1 MTNKN
6 TNFVFECFCVECSL
20 CRERVVA
27 CCYKSTTAADR
38 LFAFVELTSLVFNL
52 HGVTSLVFNLYG
64 LTSHVLPLCT
74 QFSKLNIAG
83 LRCFSDL
90 STQWKCGEVSSQ
102 IHGEVSQEYQNIDI
116 ARFPLAPFIYIEA
129 LLTKFLK
136 DNRNNDMSTSVAR
149 VYKKTVVSYSW
160 CLPTEDKPS
169 L

>member
-1 MTNKN
+1 M
-6 TNFVFECFCVECSL
+6 
-20 CRERVVA
+20 VA

-52 HGVTSLVFNLYG
+52 HGLTSLVFNLYG

-116 ARFPLAPFIYIEA
+116 AEGVIVVKPHTPNSGYLHCPLVNY
-129 LLTKFLK
+129 
-136 DNRNNDMSTSVAR
+136 
-149 VYKKTVVSYSW
+149 
-160 CLPTEDKPS
+160 EDV

>member
-1 MTNKN
+1 METINKIQCIN
-6 TNFVFECFCVECSL
+6 LIDQEEHKLCLECFVLSVLCVED
-20 CRERVVA
+20 V

-116 ARFPLAPFIYIEA
+116 ARFPLAPFIYFYAKSE
-129 LLTKFLK
+129 K
-136 DNRNNDMSTSVAR
+136 
-149 VYKKTVVSYSW
+149 W
-160 CLPTEDKPS
+160 GP
-169 L
+169 

>member
-1 MTNKN
+1 M
-6 TNFVFECFCVECSL
+6 
-20 CRERVVA
+20 VV

-116 ARFPLAPFIYIEA
+116 ARFPLAPFICYDPI
-129 LLTKFLK
+129 LIII
-136 DNRNNDMSTSVAR
+136 
-149 VYKKTVVSYSW
+149 
-160 CLPTEDKPS
+160 
-169 L
+169 

>member
-1 MTNKN
+1 MNEIQCINLHKLCL
-6 TNFVFECFCVECSL
+6 ECFCVECSL

-116 ARFPLAPFIYIEA
+116 ARFPLAPFMCFTLKHIFS
-129 LLTKFLK
+129 TFFLK
-136 DNRNNDMSTSVAR
+136 MS
-149 VYKKTVVSYSW
+149 
-160 CLPTEDKPS
+160 
-169 L
+169 

>member
-1 MTNKN
+1 METINKIQCIN
-6 TNFVFECFCVECSL
+6 LIDQYEHKLCLECFYVECSL

-27 CCYKSTTAADR
+27 CCYKSTTAANR
-38 LFAFVELTSLVFNL
+38 LFAFVELTSVVFNL

-116 ARFPLAPFIYIEA
+116 ARFPLAPFIYNQ
-129 LLTKFLK
+129 KFIINHVNK
-136 DNRNNDMSTSVAR
+136 HMCMF
-149 VYKKTVVSYSW
+149 VVQ
-160 CLPTEDKPS
+160 
-169 L
+169 

>member
-1 MTNKN
+1 M
-6 TNFVFECFCVECSL
+6 
-20 CRERVVA
+20 VA

-90 STQWKCGEVSSQ
+90 STQWECGEVSSQ

-116 ARFPLAPFIYIEA
+116 ARFPLAPFIY
-129 LLTKFLK
+129 LGCSKKCKTKATNIGLNI
-136 DNRNNDMSTSVAR
+136 DNSICFDKVKVATHFNNFF
-149 VYKKTVVSYSW
+149 
-160 CLPTEDKPS
+160 
-169 L
+169 